1 MPFAEAEYEAMEG
14 LESEFESE
22 AAERARGGRIR
33 KPSGQPSFKP
43 RPNPN
48 TPMYVTQPQLES
60 ALTRVDGKIKTVS
73 DGVSTINARVG
84 ALASSVK
91 KEAEERK
98 KTAENQNRDLNQKL
112 QLLALLPLLVQS
124 PTATITTTAAVP
136 GLQIN
141 GQPSA
146 AGSTLTVSA
155 PDTNNLD
162 ALLPVL
168 LVSGLGSAGG
178 LSIGGDGTGGADNSA
193 LMLALV
199 LAIANK

>member
-1 MPFAEAEYEAMEG
+1 MPFAEAEYETLEG

-33 KPSGQPSFKP
+33 RPSTQPSFKP

-48 TPMYVTQPQLES
+48 TPVYVTQPQLEA

-73 DGVSTINARVG
+73 DSVSTINSRVA

-91 KEAEERK
+91 KEVEERK
-98 KTAENQNRDLNQKL
+98 KTSENQNRDLNQKL

-124 PTATITTTAAVP
+124 PSATITASGLNVNGVAA
-136 GLQIN
+136 
-141 GQPSA
+141 PSVA
-146 AGSTLTVSA
+146 IST
-155 PDTNNLD
+155 PDTNSLD

-168 LVSGLGSAGG
+168 LMSGLGGAGG
-178 LSIGGDGTGGADNSA
+178 LSLGGDGTGSDNSA

-199 LAIANK
+199 LAIAK

>member
-22 AAERARGGRIR
+22 AAERARGRIR

-73 DGVSTINARVG
+73 DGVSTINSRVA

-91 KEAEERK
+91 KETEERK

-124 PTATITTTAAVP
+124 PTATVAVNGAGAITAVNNAAIP
-136 GLQIN
+136 
-141 GQPSA
+141 
-146 AGSTLTVSA
+146 AGGTSLSIST

-178 LSIGGDGTGGADNSA
+178 GLSLGGDGSGADNSA

-199 LAIANK
+199 LAIAK

>member
-73 DGVSTINARVG
+73 DGVSTINSRVA

-91 KEAEERK
+91 KETEERK
-98 KTAENQNRDLNQKL
+98 KTADNQNRDLNQKL

-124 PTATITTTAAVP
+124 PTATIAAT
-136 GLQIN
+136 G
-141 GQPSA
+141 
-146 AGSTLTVSA
+146 LTVNGTATPNVTIST

-178 LSIGGDGTGGADNSA
+178 GLSLGGDGSGADNSA

-199 LAIANK
+199 LAIANR